1 MNECDEEKKRERERK
16 SIQCKGLVLLC
27 VYSLSLSIESDIR
40 IESVD
45 ASLDVKKR
53 RKKKE
58 ERNPLGMRRQPSR
71 KKRNREE
78 IIYVTISLF
87 FLLSL
92 FYSV

>member
-53 RKKKE
+53 RKKKRGTKSI
-58 ERNPLGMRRQPSR
+58 RNEATAVE
-71 KKRNREE
+71 KKEK
-78 IIYVTISLF
+78 
-87 FLLSL
+87 
-92 FYSV
+92 